1 MGAVR
6 TVLVFVLVGA
16 VLGAVAAS
24 FIVPPVLSWYNEPG
38 AVAPGRQVE
47 TICNLPEMIRYTSSR
62 LLRGQLIGAAL
73 GALLF
78 LYPGIADSRLADVRA
93 PSGRASAEEC
103 LQCQEMPSKKALTRS
118 VTLCQWSR
126 VVGTSPH
133 PPNLSRDVER
143 PGS

>member
-78 LYPGIADSRLADVRA
+78 LYPGIAAARRRGAIA
-93 PSGRASAEEC
+93 PQTPA
-103 LQCQEMPSKKALTRS
+103 
-118 VTLCQWSR
+118 
-126 VVGTSPH
+126 
-133 PPNLSRDVER
+133 
-143 PGS
+143 

>member
-38 AVAPGRQVE
+38 AVAPGRQIE

-78 LYPGIADSRLADVRA
+78 LYPGIAAARRRGAIA
-93 PSGRASAEEC
+93 PQTPA
-103 LQCQEMPSKKALTRS
+103 
-118 VTLCQWSR
+118 
-126 VVGTSPH
+126 
-133 PPNLSRDVER
+133 
-143 PGS
+143 

>member
-6 TVLVFVLVGA
+6 PVLVFVLVGA

-78 LYPGIADSRLADVRA
+78 LYPGIAAARRRGAIA
-93 PSGRASAEEC
+93 P
-103 LQCQEMPSKKALTRS
+103 QT
-118 VTLCQWSR
+118 
-126 VVGTSPH
+126 
-133 PPNLSRDVER
+133 PP
-143 PGS
+143 

>member
-73 GALLF
+73 GALLL
-78 LYPGIADSRLADVRA
+78 LYPGIATARRRGAA
-93 PSGRASAEEC
+93 A
-103 LQCQEMPSKKALTRS
+103 T
-118 VTLCQWSR
+118 
-126 VVGTSPH
+126 
-133 PPNLSRDVER
+133 
-143 PGS
+143 

>member
-38 AVAPGRQVE
+38 AVAPGRQIE

-78 LYPGIADSRLADVRA
+78 LYPGIAAARRRGAIA
-93 PSGRASAEEC
+93 PQAPA
-103 LQCQEMPSKKALTRS
+103 
-118 VTLCQWSR
+118 
-126 VVGTSPH
+126 
-133 PPNLSRDVER
+133 
-143 PGS
+143 